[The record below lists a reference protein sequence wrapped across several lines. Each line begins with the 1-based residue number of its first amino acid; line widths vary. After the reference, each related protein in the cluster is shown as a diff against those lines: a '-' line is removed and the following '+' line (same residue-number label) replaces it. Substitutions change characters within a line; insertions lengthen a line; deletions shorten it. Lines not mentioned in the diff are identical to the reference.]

1 VEATAIA
8 KHVRTTPRKARLV
21 ANAVRGKMVAEAL
34 PLLQYGIKRD
44 IANDIAKLLKSA
56 VANLQHKAG
65 DTAVEVDDLRIKE
78 IRVDEGP
85 VLKRFRPRSQG
96 RTGRILKYMCHIRVT
111 VSN

>member
-8 KHVRTTPRKARLV
+8 KYVRTTPRKARLV
-21 ANAVRGKMVAEAL
+21 VNAVRGKMVAEAL
-34 PLLQYGIKRD
+34 PMLQYGIKRTV
-44 IANDIAKLLKSA
+44 AGDIAKLLKSA

-65 DTAVEVDDLRIKE
+65 DTTVNVDELRITE

-85 VLKRFRPRSQG
+85 VLKRFRARSQG
-96 RTGRILKYMCHIRVT
+96 RMGRILKYMCHIRVT